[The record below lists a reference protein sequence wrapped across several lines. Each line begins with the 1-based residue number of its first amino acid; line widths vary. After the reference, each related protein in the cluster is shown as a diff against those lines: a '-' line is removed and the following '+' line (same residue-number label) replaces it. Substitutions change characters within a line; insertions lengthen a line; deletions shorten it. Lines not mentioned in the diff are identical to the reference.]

1 MKQHTNSEKNYIYK
15 EGYDA
20 AIAGLS
26 RSSNSYKG
34 LEKLMW
40 YQGYD
45 SGLLFIYDMAHGG
58 RW

>member
-1 MKQHTNSEKNYIYK
+1 MKQYIYK

-20 AIAGLS
+20 AIAGLA

-58 RW
+58 QW